1 MPRFTAEQVRRRQ
14 LVAGALVLVLL
25 LVIGGCT
32 ASVIGALRGGEKEQA
47 LTEPEPF
54 QADDAAMSV
63 TATPADAAAL
73 TNLPDGTELTP
84 DEVMGIDVSSHQGDI
99 DWAQVAGDGYS
110 FVYVKATEG
119 TGFTDSH
126 FRQNWGGARAA
137 GLTPGAYHYFTLC
150 SSGAD
155 QAADFLAAAP
165 PDDSALPPALD
176 LEFDGSCEERP
187 EAADAQS
194 EIDAFTAAVE
204 EAWGRRLLIYSSSE
218 WREHYQLPVTGSR
231 PDWLFSAAQRPA
243 QEDWAVWQ
251 LRFDGTVAG
260 IRGGVDID
268 VARIEVLRDHAAIPE
283 GEGAIGHPVDGS

>member
-1 MPRFTAEQVRRRQ
+1 M
-14 LVAGALVLVLL
+14 LVLL

-32 ASVIGALRGGEKEQA
+32 ASVIGALRGGEKDQA
-47 LTEPEPF
+47 LTEPKPF

-63 TATPADAAAL
+63 NSMPADAAAL
-73 TNLPDGTELTP
+73 TNLPDGAELTP

-126 FRQNWGGARAA
+126 FRQNWDGARAA

-150 SSGAD
+150 SPGAD

-176 LEFDGSCEERP
+176 LEFDGSCAERP

-218 WREHYQLPVTGSR
+218 WRTHYQLPVTDNR
-231 PDWLFSAAQRPA
+231 PDWLFSAARRPV

-260 IRGGVDID
+260 ISGGVDID
-268 VARIEVLRDHAAIPE
+268 VARIDVLRTHATIPE
-283 GEGAIGHPVDGS
+283 GGGALEHAVEGR